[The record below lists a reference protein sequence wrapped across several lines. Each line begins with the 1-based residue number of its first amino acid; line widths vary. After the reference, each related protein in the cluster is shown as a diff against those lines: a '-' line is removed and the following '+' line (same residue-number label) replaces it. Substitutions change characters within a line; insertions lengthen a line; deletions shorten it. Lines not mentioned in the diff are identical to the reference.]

1 MEAKEKGA
9 ALRTDTPTSDVLRG
23 TAKVLNNPELKR
35 FATKNFGFSIDKLL
49 QKLDALA
56 VQKNSNCIILSM
68 CKEGDEEENNE
79 VTTNPELEEIKA
91 SIMEDVKMVEARAN
105 QPHGKKVGG
114 LVAYTA
120 NDYAALAAQEPD
132 ALPLYKQLWYEGQI
146 AILFA
151 RDGVGKSIFALQ
163 VAVEIARRKKV
174 VYFDYE
180 MSFADFRDRYVAND
194 GTPYTF
200 PSSLTYVTPNYENIG
215 NSEALND
222 IENCTKD
229 IGAEVLIIDNIT
241 ALSCE
246 LEEGSEAIKL
256 MQKIKRMAMA
266 NHWSIMLIAHT
277 PKLAEGCQIRQTDVA
292 GSKKITDLAPS
303 VFSLGK
309 SVKNE
314 PLRYLIQFKQRH
326 SHTEFFDQ
334 NKVLLLRLN
343 KVYNFLSF
351 VEVGTSSEVEELNI
365 TSSRGGQQSKKS
377 GVEDVVRTI
386 LADGKEM
393 GQNELGKAIS
403 NAMDGEKGWSLTNAK
418 TYIREEVKKG
428 GLIALNS
435 NGKYCL
441 RSGSQVV

>member
-9 ALRTDTPTSDVLRG
+9 ALRTDSPSTGNVFSV
-23 TAKVLNNPELKR
+23 AKVVKKPILEM
-35 FATKNFGFSIDKLL
+35 FATKNFGYSLDKLL
-49 QKLDALA
+49 KQLDAIA
-56 VQKNSNCIILSM
+56 EMNQSNCVILSM
-68 CKEGDEEENNE
+68 CKSDENDMPEETANQ
-79 VTTNPELEEIKA
+79 ELEEIKA
-91 SIMEDVKMVEARAN
+91 SIMADVKMVEARAS
-105 QPHGKKVGG
+105 QPHGKKIGG
-114 LVAYTA
+114 LVAYQA
-120 NDYAALAAQEPD
+120 NDYAALAAREPD
-132 ALPLYKQLWYEGQI
+132 ALPLFKELWFEGQI

-174 VYFDYE
+174 IYFDYE
-180 MSFADFRDRYVAND
+180 MSFADFKDRYVAND
-194 GTPYTF
+194 GTPYNF
-200 PSSLTYVTPNYENIG
+200 PPNLTYVTPNYDNIA
-215 NSEALND
+215 NVEALSD
-222 IENCTKD
+222 IEQCTRD

-256 MQKIKRMAMA
+256 MQKIKKMAMA
-266 NHWSIMLIAHT
+266 NHWSVMLIAHT

-303 VFSLGK
+303 VFSIGK
-309 SVKNE
+309 SLKNE
-314 PLRYLIQFKQRH
+314 PLRYLVQFKQRH
-326 SHTEFFDQ
+326 SHTEFYDQ
-334 NKVLLLRLN
+334 SNILLLRLN

-351 VEVGTSSEVEELNI
+351 VEVGTSTEVEELNI
-365 TSSRGGQQSKKS
+365 TSPRGGQQSRKS
-377 GVEDVVRTI
+377 GVEDMVRTI

-403 NAMDGEKGWSLTNAK
+403 NAMEGEKGWSLTNAK

-441 RSGSQVV
+441 RSSGQVV